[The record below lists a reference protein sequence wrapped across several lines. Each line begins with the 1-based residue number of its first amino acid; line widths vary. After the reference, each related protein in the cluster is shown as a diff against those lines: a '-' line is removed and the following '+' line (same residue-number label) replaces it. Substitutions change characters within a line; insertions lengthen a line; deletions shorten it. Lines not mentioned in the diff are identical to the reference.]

1 MVRVHGAPGGRSS
14 LMTRF
19 SLEGYRKQWPRIG
32 GVLAM
37 ALGGATALAA
47 GRMSKPQTLSAV
59 NFGALLVH
67 QYEEYQDPGWF
78 PGQFNRG
85 LFKSD
90 SPRNY
95 PLNTNTGM
103 CINTAIGY
111 PFYIAPIVFPKVRWL
126 GLAPVLFG
134 MAQAV
139 GHGVIFPRIAGDKY
153 SPGFLASALLHVP
166 IGAAYIKAVQ
176 ADCPLAKAEWA
187 AAIAYTVI
195 FAATGVAGP
204 NVVARDKNSPHA
216 FTAAQM
222 GHYDTQDPARGAGEA

>member
-1 MVRVHGAPGGRSS
+1 MA
-14 LMTRF
+14 RF
-19 SLEGYRKQWPRIG
+19 SLEVYRKQWPRIG

-47 GRMSKPQTLSAV
+47 SRMSKPQTLSAV

-90 SPRNY
+90 TPRNY
-95 PLNTNTGM
+95 PLNTNSAL
-103 CINTAIGY
+103 CVNTAFAY
-111 PFYIAPIVFPKVRWL
+111 PYYIAPIVFPKVRWL
-126 GLAPVLFG
+126 GLSPVLFG

-139 GHGVIFPRIAGDKY
+139 GHGVIFPRLAGDKY

-166 IGAAYIKAVQ
+166 IGITYIKAVQ
-176 ADCPLAKAEWA
+176 ANRPLAKAEWA

-195 FAATGVAGP
+195 FAAVGVAGP
-204 NVVARDKNSPHA
+204 NVAMHDKNSPYA

-222 GHYDTQDPARGAGEA
+222 GHHDTHDVARDAGEA